1 MGKGTGSFGKRRN
14 KTHTLCV
21 RCGRRSFHLQ
31 KSRCSACAYP
41 AARVRKSLVVNEF
54 AGALSSAMILMFSSG
69 KAGCL
74 YRLDPL
80 YLSMSKKIV
89 LSYLDSAEVNV
100 SVEEDSY
107 IELVRVCDW
116 KRARKE
122 GSKVYSYV
130 RKSFMMT
137 HLNLK
142 LGNALLSM
150 FVRFGNLVDAWYV
163 FAKMPERN
171 LFSWNVLVGGY
182 AKGDERLGREIHD
195 YVMRTEFSSENL
207 VYNSLIQMYSSVG
220 RVKEAEIFSLKQNAE
235 MSFLMKLHLYPYY
248 VLAADPE
255 ENKGTIRR
263 EISVRDADR
272 FHHFKGGICSCI
284 AWRKVIS
291 YEALLTLAVS
301 RVEH

>member
-1 MGKGTGSFGKRRN
+1 
-14 KTHTLCV
+14 
-21 RCGRRSFHLQ
+21 
-31 KSRCSACAYP
+31 
-41 AARVRKSLVVNEF
+41 
-54 AGALSSAMILMFSSG
+54 
-69 KAGCL
+69 
-74 YRLDPL
+74 
-80 YLSMSKKIV
+80 
-89 LSYLDSAEVNV
+89 
-100 SVEEDSY
+100 
-107 IELVRVCDW
+107 
-116 KRARKE
+116 
-122 GSKVYSYV
+122 
-130 RKSFMMT
+130 
-137 HLNLK
+137 
-142 LGNALLSM
+142 
-150 FVRFGNLVDAWYV
+150 
-163 FAKMPERN
+163 MPERN

-182 AKGDERLGREIHD
+182 AKGGFFYEASNLYDRMLWAGVRPDVYTFPCVLRTCGGVPDLVKGKEIHVHLLRFGFESDINVVNSLITMMIEYPVEPNLMTMMRMITACELIGDERLGREIHD